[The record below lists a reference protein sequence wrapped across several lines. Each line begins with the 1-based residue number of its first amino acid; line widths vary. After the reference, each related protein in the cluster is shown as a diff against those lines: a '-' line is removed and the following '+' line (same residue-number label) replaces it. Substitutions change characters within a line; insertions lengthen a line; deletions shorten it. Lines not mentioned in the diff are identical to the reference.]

1 MRKAELEHVLVQL
14 PIAVCIIDEART
26 IVFANAAFSGGL
38 TLRQEDLT
46 GRLLDDVFPQQIR
59 FLKRK
64 INSVFA
70 LKNPSF
76 SYWQQR
82 PHVFP
87 MSSSRPITGDE
98 SEMYQNVQFIPLLDS
113 ADEVSHLCMVISDV
127 TAEASYFLQQSE
139 LKAALEEEHQ
149 QLQKLH
155 AELKQAQQQML
166 QSEKMASIGQLA
178 AGVAHEINN
187 PVGFVRSNL
196 ETMQDYT
203 SKLIKIM
210 DRQQKI
216 ILKQAEP
223 RFIALLSDLYERLG
237 VAYIQSDLPDL
248 IEESLVGTE
257 RVRSIVK
264 SLRDFATYDDEGW
277 VALDLAAVIRSA
289 LALLENEIKYK
300 AKAELELP
308 EQNALIWAK
317 AASIRQLLFNV
328 ILNALQAMQPMGLL
342 RISCTLQQ
350 DSIELIIQDNGCGMD
365 NETLSR
371 IFDPFFTTKAVGQ
384 GTGLGLAEVYN
395 IVQEHEATMQVDSEL
410 GTGTRFRFCF
420 KAYRG

>member
-1 MRKAELEHVLVQL
+1 MKKAELEHVLVQL

-38 TLRQEDLT
+38 TLRQADLT
-46 GRLLDDVFPQQIR
+46 GRLLDDVFPEQIR

-98 SEMYQNVQFIPLLDS
+98 TEMYQNVQFIPLLDS
-113 ADEVSHLCMVISDV
+113 AGEVAHLCMVVSDV

-149 QLQKLH
+149 QLQTLH

-203 SKLIKIM
+203 SKLINVM
-210 DRQQKI
+210 ERQQKI
-216 ILKQAEP
+216 IQKQAEP
-223 RFIALLSDLYERLG
+223 RFIAVLNDLYERLG
-237 VAYIQSDLPDL
+237 VSFIQSDLPDL
-248 IEESLVGTE
+248 IEESLAGTE

-264 SLRDFATYDDEGW
+264 SLRDFATY
-277 VALDLAAVIRSA
+277 
-289 LALLENEIKYK
+289 
-300 AKAELELP
+300 
-308 EQNALIWAK
+308 
-317 AASIRQLLFNV
+317 
-328 ILNALQAMQPMGLL
+328 
-342 RISCTLQQ
+342 
-350 DSIELIIQDNGCGMD
+350 
-365 NETLSR
+365 
-371 IFDPFFTTKAVGQ
+371 
-384 GTGLGLAEVYN
+384 
-395 IVQEHEATMQVDSEL
+395 
-410 GTGTRFRFCF
+410 
-420 KAYRG
+420 

>member
-46 GRLLDDVFPQQIR
+46 GRLLDDVFPDQIR

-203 SKLIKIM
+203 AKLINVM

-300 AKAELELP
+300 AKVQLELP
-308 EQNALIWAK
+308 EQNALILAK

-342 RISCTLQQ
+342 QIRCTLQQ

-395 IVQEHEATMQVDSEL
+395 IVQEHEATMQVDSEP